1 LITVGTVFT
10 AGPQGQKAFRR
21 NGGRWK
27 LPLFWTVI
35 AIAQVPIGQIDVF
48 ITAVIKLYPVLV
60 VTVYVG
66 NDTLSRRHIFVDNHP
81 DALCFG
87 LFGCF
92 SCDFCGMTRPNP

>member
-1 LITVGTVFT
+1 M
-10 AGPQGQKAFRR
+10 
-21 NGGRWK
+21 
-27 LPLFWTVI
+27 
-35 AIAQVPIGQIDVF
+35 AIAQVPISQIDVF

-92 SCDFCGMTRPNP
+92 SCDFCGMRSEDHTSELQSRGHLVCRLLLENKKHLKIDLESA